1 MFTGIITELGKV
13 KNILKDGKNTVFTI
27 SAPKSCKGLKI
38 GDSIAVN
45 GACHTVTRKTAQIFS
60 VESMPETLKRTNLG
74 LLKIGSGVNLE
85 KPVKVSDSL
94 DGHIVT
100 GHIDGLAKVTKI
112 KPIKNSVIFEFQLPS
127 GLSKFVVE
135 KGSVALDGISLTVIS
150 IKQNKLT
157 VGIIPH
163 TIKVTNLKE
172 KKVGDLVNMEAD
184 ILAKH
189 VAKLVG
195 DVERR

>member
-1 MFTGIITELGKV
+1 MFTGIISELGKV
-13 KNILKDGKNTVFTI
+13 KNILKDGKNTVFAI
-27 SAPKSCKGLKI
+27 SASKSCKGLKI

-45 GACHTVTRKTAQIFS
+45 GACHTVVKKTAKTFS
-60 VESMPETLKRTNLG
+60 VESMPETLKRTNLV
-74 LLKIGSGVNLE
+74 LLKIGDGVNLE

-100 GHIDGLAKVTKI
+100 GHIDGLAKITKI
-112 KPIKNSVIFEFQLPS
+112 KPVKNSVIFEFQLQR
-127 GLSKFVVE
+127 GLSKFIVE
-135 KGSVALDGISLTVIS
+135 KGSIALDGISLTVIS
-150 IKQNKLT
+150 IQKNKLT

-172 KKVGDLVNMEAD
+172 KKVGDLVNVETD

-189 VAKLVG
+189 VAKLLG
-195 DVERR
+195 KN